1 MCDNTGEFQI
11 NNGLLILATQQSCCS
26 FVIPYTGEMDP
37 VGLNTFPHFTIHNH
51 MESLTHRN
59 FSFLQ
64 IPFLHLFKLVK
75 GRKKKIP
82 ILLKFNF
89 GRRQG
94 MDSHLCID
102 SGWCVIKRNKLSIP
116 LHKIDQVQ
124 SRINYLSGES
134 QVVSINNRLSL
145 I

>member
-1 MCDNTGEFQI
+1 MAYWSRPLSSPAVPLLFLTHR
-11 NNGLLILATQQSCCS
+11 NGPSGI
-26 FVIPYTGEMDP
+26 I
-37 VGLNTFPHFTIHNH
+37 NTFPHFTIHNH

-94 MDSHLCID
+94 MDGHLCID

-134 QVVSINNRLSL
+134 QVVSINNHPSL